1 MYINVKTLPKT
12 HPLAAL
18 KVSTSRRYMSPLK
31 KLTLTY
37 EGSGTERME
46 TIQAYA
52 VPPWHNRVSLVCEA
66 DREAAIRVAGNASD
80 IVIATSAS
88 DRGGLVGMGG
98 VVAQRSPG
106 QTDKIV
112 ARYSATLGSRDDQN
126 PYTAELEA
134 IAMALRCMPDG
145 LQCRELTV
153 LSSSQSSLKAI
164 VRPRQQ
170 SGQTSIRQIYE
181 HIERLRKGNNRV
193 KMIWVPSSVD
203 NLSMNREAKRQA
215 KKATRA
221 ECAPQSLPY
230 QARSTRL
237 RLVATQLHQQR
248 RLPDSVG
255 NYSKRIDRA
264 LPGKHAQAIY
274 DICKRREAG
283 VFSQMRTGMARINS
297 YLCKIGAAESD
308 MCECGQAPE
317 TMEHFLFR
325 CTRWETEREGMRQVG
340 QDMMGNL
347 SFFLGG
353 KSVSDGAKWRP
364 NLEAVRAAVKFALAT
379 GRLSQGGI

>member
-1 MYINVKTLPKT
+1 
-12 HPLAAL
+12 
-18 KVSTSRRYMSPLK
+18 
-31 KLTLTY
+31 
-37 EGSGTERME
+37 
-46 TIQAYA
+46 
-52 VPPWHNRVSLVCEA
+52 
-66 DREAAIRVAGNASD
+66 
-80 IVIATSAS
+80 
-88 DRGGLVGMGG
+88 MGG
-98 VVAQRSPG
+98 IVAQRSPG

-164 VRPRQQ
+164 VRPRQR

-193 KMIWVPSSVD
+193 KMIWVPSRVD

-221 ECAPQSLPY
+221 ECAPQ
-230 QARSTRL
+230 
-237 RLVATQLHQQR
+237 
-248 RLPDSVG
+248 
-255 NYSKRIDRA
+255 A
-264 LPGKHAQAIY
+264 LY

-283 VFSQMRTGMARINS
+283 VLSQMRTGMARVNS
-297 YLCKIGAAESD
+297 YLCKVGATESD

-340 QDMMGNL
+340 QDMLGNL
-347 SFFLGG
+347 SFF
-353 KSVSDGAKWRP
+353 SVSDGAKWRP
-364 NLEAVRAAVKFALAT
+364 NLEAVRATVKFALAT